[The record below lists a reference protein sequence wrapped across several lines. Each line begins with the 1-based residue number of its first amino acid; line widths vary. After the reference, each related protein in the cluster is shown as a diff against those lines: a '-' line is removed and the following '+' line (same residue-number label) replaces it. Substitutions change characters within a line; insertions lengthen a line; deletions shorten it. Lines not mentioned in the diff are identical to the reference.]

1 MTDGTAR
8 ALAGQ
13 PGLRHHLLFMAGS
26 ALALLM
32 LFTLLRLA
40 LLLYNRELLGD
51 ASLATLLEGFGN
63 GLRFDLRLLVYI
75 CVPLSL
81 AVLSRRA
88 MAARKLQRL
97 WLAAC
102 ASLVI
107 LLGMV
112 ELNFYQEFH
121 QRLNSLVLPVPRRG
135 PGDGAEHA
143 LAWLSGAE
151 ATECLGWADTAL
163 VAAARLARPPLPAT
177 RWAAVQTI
185 GSTYAAE
192 LALARCDAGRAGPD
206 QRGRRS
212 RHPASGPAATLG
224 RCLHHRLGVHQ
235 PARPEPGTDAL
246 RGGEEPLFRSSRQC
260 LEGRAA

>member
-8 ALAGQ
+8 PQAGQ
-13 PGLRHHLLFMAGS
+13 PDLRHHLLFMAGS

-51 ASLATLLEGFGN
+51 ASPATLLEGFGN

-88 MAARKLQRL
+88 MAARRLQRL

-102 ASLVI
+102 ASLEI

-121 QRLNSLVLPVPRRG
+121 QRLNSLVFQYL
-135 PGDGAEHA
+135 AE
-143 LAWLSGAE
+143 
-151 ATECLGWADTAL
+151 D
-163 VAAARLARPPLPAT
+163 PAT
-177 RWAAVQTI
+177 VLSMLWHGFPVLTLLSVWGGLTLICARI
-185 GSTYAAE
+185 GPTVTTSFA
-192 LALARCDAGRAGPD
+192 P
-206 QRGRRS
+206 
-212 RHPASGPAATLG
+212 
-224 RCLHHRLGVHQ
+224 
-235 PARPEPGTDAL
+235 
-246 RGGEEPLFRSSRQC
+246 RSSACSMR
-260 LEGRAA
+260 LTRSMV